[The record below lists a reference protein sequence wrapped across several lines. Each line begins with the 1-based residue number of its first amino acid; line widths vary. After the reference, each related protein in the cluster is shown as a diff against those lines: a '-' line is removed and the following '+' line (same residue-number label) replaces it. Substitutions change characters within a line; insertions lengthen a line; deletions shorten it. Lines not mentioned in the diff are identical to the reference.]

1 MTQSINARIN
11 RLADGIDRQE
21 LQQLLSS
28 ILTDLTALAASHNQ
42 LITDFDAHVHGGVT
56 AGAAD
61 TAAPAA
67 TTAAAVTLNTVA

>member
-1 MTQSINARIN
+1 MTESINARIN

-61 TAAPAA
+61 TDPTTA
-67 TTAAAVTLNTVA
+67 TTADSVALNTVA